1 MMAKRPE
8 NDKTYFKLLLCGV
21 ITGLDADEL
30 RLATPPPRPTM
41 SATFV
46 MISLRTCLPM
56 LLAAAALSSA
66 SAQTYSNRIVA
77 VVDGTPIAASEVRDT
92 IKAQEQI
99 IMYQFQNDPAR
110 MNKELAILRESALE
124 TLIDREI
131 LLAEFRKMGGVIKAQ
146 YVDDDINSIIRESF
160 KGDRDAF
167 VDELAK
173 TGMSVK
179 KFREMR
185 EKMVI
190 MNVMRARNSG
200 DHPPATPREVE
211 EYYNKNVDKWREGDQ
226 IKISTITIPKFSG
239 EAGSSPEKQKKLAQ
253 ELRSKIL
260 NGGDFAATAKA
271 YSQDSRAEN
280 GGSWDWMAK
289 TDMMPAIANAA
300 MELKTGGI
308 SPIID
313 QETSYIIVACDAK
326 KLGTAPTLESK
337 RSEIEK
343 MINQEKS
350 KDNIDKW
357 MESIR
362 KKHVIRRF

>member
-1 MMAKRPE
+1 MLFLRIS
-8 NDKTYFKLLLCGV
+8 LLL
-21 ITGLDADEL
+21 
-30 RLATPPPRPTM
+30 
-41 SATFV
+41 
-46 MISLRTCLPM
+46 SLSVVAFTTVK
-56 LLAAAALSSA
+56 
-66 SAQTYSNRIVA
+66 AQTYSNRIVA
-77 VVDGTPIAASEVRDT
+77 VVDGVPIAASEVRDT
-92 IKAQEQI
+92 ITAQEQI
-99 IMYQFQNDPAR
+99 LRYQHQNDPAR
-110 MNKELAILRESALE
+110 LAKELAEVRASAVES
-124 TLIDREI
+124 LIDREI
-131 LLAEFRKMGGVIKAQ
+131 LLAEFRKIGGVIKGQ
-146 YVDDDINSIIRESF
+146 YVDDDVNTIIRESF
-160 KGDRDAF
+160 KGNRDAF

-179 KFREMR
+179 KFREQR
-185 EKMVI
+185 EKMIV
-190 MNVMRARNSG
+190 MNVMRARHSG

-211 EYYNKNVDKWREGDQ
+211 DFYNKHVDKWREGDQ
-226 IKISTITIPKFSG
+226 IKISTISIPKFSG

-253 ELRSKIL
+253 ELRSKIV
-260 NGGDFAATAKA
+260 NGGDFAAAAKA
-271 YSQDSRAEN
+271 YSQDSHAEN

-326 KLGTAPTLESK
+326 KLGTAPPLEK
-337 RSEIEK
+337 MRPEIER

-362 KKHVIRRF
+362 KKHVIKRF

>member
-1 MMAKRPE
+1 
-8 NDKTYFKLLLCGV
+8 
-21 ITGLDADEL
+21 
-30 RLATPPPRPTM
+30 
-41 SATFV
+41 
-46 MISLRTCLPM
+46 MISLRTSLLLP
-56 LLAAAALSSA
+56 LIALTSAAAQS
-66 SAQTYSNRIVA
+66 YSFRPVA
-77 VVDGTPIAASEVRDT
+77 IVDGTPIVSSEVRDT

-110 MNKELAILRESALE
+110 RDKELAILREGAVES
-124 TLIDREI
+124 LIDREV
-131 LLAEFRKMGGVIKAQ
+131 LLAEFRKIGGVIKPQ

-179 KFREMR
+179 KFRELR

-200 DHPPATPREVE
+200 EHPPATPREVQE
-211 EYYNKNVDKWREGDQ
+211 FYDKNVDKWREGDQ

-239 EAGSSPEKQKKLAQ
+239 EANSSPEKQKQLAQ
-253 ELRSKIL
+253 DLRTKIV
-260 NGGDFAATAKA
+260 NGADFAASART

-300 MELKTGGI
+300 MALKTGGI
-308 SPIID
+308 SPVID

-326 KLGTAPTLESK
+326 KLGAAPDFEK
-337 RSEIEK
+337 MRPEIEK

-350 KDNIDKW
+350 KKAIDDW
-357 MESIR
+357 MESVR
-362 KKHVIRRF
+362 KKHVIKRF

>member
-1 MMAKRPE
+1 
-8 NDKTYFKLLLCGV
+8 
-21 ITGLDADEL
+21 
-30 RLATPPPRPTM
+30 
-41 SATFV
+41 
-46 MISLRTCLPM
+46 MISLRTCLLLP
-56 LLAAAALSSA
+56 LAAAALSSA
-66 SAQTYSNRIVA
+66 TAQSSSFTIVA
-77 VVDGTPIAASEVRDT
+77 VVDGTPIMSSEVRDT

-99 IMYQFQNDPAR
+99 ILYQFQNDPAR
-110 MNKELAILRESALE
+110 ANKELAAIRASAVE

-131 LLAEFRKMGGVIKAQ
+131 LLAEFRKIGGVIKAQ
-146 YVDDDINSIIRESF
+146 YVDDDINTIIRESF
-160 KGDRDAF
+160 KGNRDAF

-173 TGMSVK
+173 SGMSVK

-190 MNVMRARNSG
+190 MNVMRARNAG
-200 DHPPATPREVE
+200 DHPPATPREVQDF
-211 EYYNKNVDKWREGDQ
+211 YNKNVDKWREGDQ

-239 EAGSSPEKQKKLAQ
+239 EAGSAPEKQRKLAQ
-253 ELRSKIL
+253 DLRSKIVS
-260 NGGDFAATAKA
+260 GGDFAATAKT

-308 SPIID
+308 SPILD

-326 KLGTAPTLESK
+326 KLGTAPDLEK
-337 RSEIEK
+337 MRPEIEK

-350 KDNIDKW
+350 KANIDKW
-357 MESIR
+357 MDSVR
-362 KKHVIRRF
+362 KKHVIKRF

>member
-1 MMAKRPE
+1 
-8 NDKTYFKLLLCGV
+8 
-21 ITGLDADEL
+21 
-30 RLATPPPRPTM
+30 
-41 SATFV
+41 
-46 MISLRTCLPM
+46 MISLRTCLFLP
-56 LLAAAALSSA
+56 LVTAAFSSA
-66 SAQTYSNRIVA
+66 MAQSSSFTIVA
-77 VVDGTPIAASEVRDT
+77 VVDGNPIMSSEVRDT

-110 MNKELAILRESALE
+110 MNKELAAIRASAVE

-131 LLAEFRKMGGVIKAQ
+131 LLAEFKKIGGVIKPM
-146 YVDDDINSIIRESF
+146 YVDDDINTIIRESF

-167 VDELAK
+167 VDELGK
-173 TGMSVK
+173 SGMSLK

-200 DHPPATPREVE
+200 EHPPATPREVQD
-211 EYYNKNVDKWREGDQ
+211 YYEKNVDKWREGDQ
-226 IKISTITIPKFSG
+226 IKISTITIPKFTG
-239 EAGSSPEKQKKLAQ
+239 EAGSTPEKQRKLAQ
-253 ELRSKIL
+253 DLRNKIVS
-260 NGGDFAATAKA
+260 GGDFAATAKA
-271 YSQDSRAEN
+271 YSQDSHAET

-289 TDMMPAIANAA
+289 TDLMPAIANAA

-313 QETSYIIVACDAK
+313 QESNYIIVSCDAK

-337 RSEIEK
+337 RPEIEK

-350 KDNIDKW
+350 KANIDKW
-357 MESIR
+357 METVR
-362 KKHVIRRF
+362 KKHVIKRF

>member
-1 MMAKRPE
+1 
-8 NDKTYFKLLLCGV
+8 
-21 ITGLDADEL
+21 
-30 RLATPPPRPTM
+30 
-41 SATFV
+41 
-46 MISLRTCLPM
+46 MISLRNSLPA
-56 LLAAAALSSA
+56 LFAVLALSCA
-66 SAQTYSNRIVA
+66 TAQTYSNRIVA
-77 VVDGTPIAASEVRDT
+77 VVDGVPIAASEVRDT
-92 IKAQEQI
+92 ITAQEQI
-99 IMYQFQNDPAR
+99 LRYQYQNDPAR
-110 MNKELAILRESALE
+110 LNQELAAVRASAIE
-124 TLIDREI
+124 NLIDREI
-131 LLAEFRKMGGVIKAQ
+131 LLAEFKKIGGVIKGQ
-146 YVDDDINSIIRESF
+146 YVDDDINTIIRESF
-160 KGDRDAF
+160 KGNRDAF

-179 KFREMR
+179 KFREQR
-185 EKMVI
+185 EKMI
-190 MNVMRARNSG
+190 ITNVMRARHSG
-200 DHPPATPREVE
+200 EHPPATPREVE
-211 EYYNKNVDKWREGDQ
+211 DYYNKNVDKWREGDQ

-260 NGGDFAATAKA
+260 NGGDFAAAAKA

-300 MELKTGGI
+300 MALKTGGVG
-308 SPIID
+308 PVLD

-326 KLGTAPTLESK
+326 KLGTAPPLDK
-337 RSEIEK
+337 MRPEIEK

-362 KKHVIRRF
+362 KKHVIKRF

>member
-1 MMAKRPE
+1 MFLPRIC
-8 NDKTYFKLLLCGV
+8 LLL
-21 ITGLDADEL
+21 
-30 RLATPPPRPTM
+30 P
-41 SATFV
+41 
-46 MISLRTCLPM
+46 
-56 LLAAAALSSA
+56 LSVA
-66 SAQTYSNRIVA
+66 FTTVTAQTYTNRIVA
-77 VVDGTPIAASEVRDT
+77 VVDGVPIAASEVRDT
-92 IKAQEQI
+92 ITAQEQI
-99 IMYQFQNDPAR
+99 LRYQYQNDPAR
-110 MNKELAILRESALE
+110 LNQELAAVRASAIE
-124 TLIDREI
+124 DLIDREI
-131 LLAEFRKMGGVIKAQ
+131 LLAEFKKIGGVIKGQ
-146 YVDDDINSIIRESF
+146 YVDDDINTIIRESF
-160 KGDRDAF
+160 KGNRDAF

-179 KFREMR
+179 KFREQR
-185 EKMVI
+185 EKMI
-190 MNVMRARNSG
+190 ITNVMRARNSG
-200 DHPPATPREVE
+200 EHPPATPREVE
-211 EYYNKNVDKWREGDQ
+211 DYYNKNVDKWREGDQ

-260 NGGDFAATAKA
+260 NGGDFASAAKA

-300 MELKTGGI
+300 MALKTGGV
-308 SPIID
+308 SPVLD

-326 KLGTAPTLESK
+326 KLGTAPLLDK
-337 RSEIEK
+337 MRPEIEK

-362 KKHVIRRF
+362 KKHVIKRF